1 MKQLVEESQL
11 KEQKISEGQVKVGRY
26 KVDLNIEDV
35 DYIAQIA
42 DCQAKIDTLNAKQEV
57 QRVVNLRTFQETQI
71 LLESATAEITG
82 SEYNIEDNVYASIEV

>member
-11 KEQKISEGQVKVGRY
+11 KEQQISEGQVKVGRY

-42 DCQAKIDTLNAKQEV
+42 DCQAKIDTLNSKQEV